1 MAIKR
6 YKKTAKTKLSEN
18 FKACEFACKGVG
30 CCSTIDIDTKLVKY
44 LQKIRDHFGAP
55 ITINSAYRCT
65 VHNKAVGGASGSKH
79 RLGMAA
85 DIKVKGVKPCEVAK
99 YAESIG
105 VLGIGLYETAADGY
119 FVHIDT
125 RKTKAFWYGQKQ
137 LYRSTFG
144 GAPKKTYPGKFPI
157 LPEKGYLSKGDTGA
171 QVQRL
176 QNYLNWYG
184 KFGLEADGEL
194 GAKTETAIKTFQK
207 NCGLK
212 VDGKFGK
219 TSLAKTKMIKR

>member
-44 LQKIRDHFGAP
+44 LQEIRDHFDAP

-85 DIKVKGVKPCEVAK
+85 DIKVKGVKPREVAR

-105 VLGIGLYETAADGY
+105 VLGIGLYETAEDGY

-144 GAPKKTYPGKFPI
+144 GAPKKTYSGKFPV
-157 LPEKGYLSKGDTGA
+157 LPEKGYLAKGDTGA

-176 QNYLNWYG
+176 QNYLNWYR
-184 KFGLEADGEL
+184 KFGLKPDGFF
-194 GAKTETAIKTFQK
+194 GTDTKNAVIAFQK
-207 NCGLK
+207 AHGLTP
-212 VDGKFGK
+212 DGKFG
-219 TSLAKTKMIKR
+219 TNSLAKAKIIKK